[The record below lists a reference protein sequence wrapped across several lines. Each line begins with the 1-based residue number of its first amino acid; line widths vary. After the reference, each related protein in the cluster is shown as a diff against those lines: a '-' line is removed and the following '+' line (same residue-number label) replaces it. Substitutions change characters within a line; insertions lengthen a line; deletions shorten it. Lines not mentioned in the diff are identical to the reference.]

1 MPQFLQVAQPVSR
14 TILMSV
20 RCCAAVLRYLWL
32 FVDCDCILRQESVH
46 VQPVFVQASTVL
58 GQSKAGLLNKVH
70 ALEAANVPAN
80 GTEVMKV
87 DAS

>member
-1 MPQFLQVAQPVSR
+1 ML
-14 TILMSV
+14 
-20 RCCAAVLRYLWL
+20 Y
-32 FVDCDCILRQESVH
+32 
-46 VQPVFVQASTVL
+46 VQASTVL

-80 GTEVMKV
+80 GTEVMRV

>member
-1 MPQFLQVAQPVSR
+1 MTV
-14 TILMSV
+14 
-20 RCCAAVLRYLWL
+20 CCCTACLSYLWFCVYGVCL
-32 FVDCDCILRQESVH
+32 TRQEDAN
-46 VQPVFVQASTVL
+46 VQYFNVQASTVL

>member
-1 MPQFLQVAQPVSR
+1 MTIEVVANPSAISGR
-14 TILMSV
+14 KAGLFSV
-20 RCCAAVLRYLWL
+20 L
-32 FVDCDCILRQESVH
+32 H
-46 VQPVFVQASTVL
+46 VQASTVL

-87 DAS
+87 DGS

>member
-1 MPQFLQVAQPVSR
+1 MKAHMLS
-14 TILMSV
+14 
-20 RCCAAVLRYLWL
+20 L
-32 FVDCDCILRQESVH
+32 FC
-46 VQPVFVQASTVL
+46 VQASKVL

>member
-1 MPQFLQVAQPVSR
+1 MLFFVVPVS
-14 TILMSV
+14 V
-20 RCCAAVLRYLWL
+20 CCRLLATPSTVPGLHNVL
-32 FVDCDCILRQESVH
+32 CM
-46 VQPVFVQASTVL
+46 QASTVL

-87 DAS
+87 DGS